1 MGEHSAFSVASLIF
15 IHVYCLTAA
24 VSTYNMIMELHDFY
38 VHPRGNH
45 RHLQWAFNEFIP
57 CVLAMIMLALRSAV
71 SKTPKRAPYAQI
83 FSVARALMT
92 LAMLNSLL
100 TFSQFL
106 HAKIVG

>member
-71 SKTPKRAPYAQI
+71 SKTPKGPPYAQI
-83 FSVARALMT
+83 FAIIRVLMLT
-92 LAMLNSLL
+92 TMLNSLL
-100 TFSQFL
+100 TFSQFVN
-106 HAKIVG
+106 ARIIG